1 MFLPDQN
8 LSGCLLCANIHQMRM
23 ESRDRS
29 RNSMFKA
36 CWEAGKCP
44 HWPLCSKESMLK
56 PVCRGNQEILSCWA
70 SVNWGCAR
78 ITNIGSGSAEDCVAP
93 GLKLSGVLFSV
104 HKPMSLFESAY
115 SVIYKPSLFMFL
127 TTCPGHML
135 LPLTFCPLSLLLWR
149 IYLTLKVSI
158 NLPALW
164 LFAQTLIKL
173 SLSFLPSY
181 LIKES
186 KDLKWD
192 LGFPSERVCVRWGK
206 TDGYSPHIR
215 LWFLQWSAH
224 VRSEKRGLSGPLSC

>member
-1 MFLPDQN
+1 MDP
-8 LSGCLLCANIHQMRM
+8 A
-23 ESRDRS
+23 
-29 RNSMFKA
+29 K
-36 CWEAGKCP
+36 
-44 HWPLCSKESMLK
+44 
-56 PVCRGNQEILSCWA
+56 
-70 SVNWGCAR
+70 
-78 ITNIGSGSAEDCVAP
+78 DCVPP

-104 HKPMSLFESAY
+104 HKPTSLFESAY

-127 TTCPGHML
+127 TACPWCML
-135 LPLTFCPLSLLLWR
+135 LPLTFYPLSLLLWR

-164 LFAQTLIKL
+164 LFPQTLIKL

-206 TDGYSPHIR
+206 TDGHGSRIE
-215 LWFLQWSAH
+215 LWFLQWSTH
-224 VRSEKRGLSGPLSC
+224 VRSGKRGLSGPLSC